1 LASKIRVV
9 DKIMVAM
16 ARLGKDEALFNKV
29 DCIQANLC
37 NPEGAAKAFADSE
50 GDYDIVINLA
60 GETKLSQEESVY
72 AEGITKLSITVA
84 KECLK
89 HKVQKFIEVS
99 TAEVYD
105 SAAKPSSESDTLK
118 PWTGIAKAKLK
129 AEEELKAMK
138 GLPLV
143 IVRPSIVYGQGDI
156 RGLAPRICIAAVY
169 KKTGDTMEY
178 PNWFEAQKINTVH
191 VSDVCKALWHLA
203 VNGTVG
209 AVYNLADK
217 DNLDQKTLNVVL
229 EKIFGIKTG
238 HLGTIKSEAVKLM
251 DTESLVGEINGEHAP
266 IWAKMIGE
274 AKITHSPLT
283 PWLDNE
289 ALLNC
294 NLCVDGTAI
303 EKTGFTYDH
312 PHVSEDLI
320 RQQVAHA
327 VENGWFP
334 PNLA

>member
-1 LASKIRVV
+1 LFAQASYT
-9 DKIMVAM
+9 DKAIFEDWLLVFAS
-16 ARLGKDEALFNKV
+16 LLFTRRRAILWNTR
-29 DCIQANLC
+29 I
-37 NPEGAAKAFADSE
+37 G
-50 GDYDIVINLA
+50 
-60 GETKLSQEESVY
+60 
-72 AEGITKLSITVA
+72 
-84 KECLK
+84 
-89 HKVQKFIEVS
+89 
-99 TAEVYD
+99 
-105 SAAKPSSESDTLK
+105 LK
-118 PWTGIAKAKLK
+118 PK
-129 AEEELKAMK
+129 
-138 GLPLV
+138 
-143 IVRPSIVYGQGDI
+143 
-156 RGLAPRICIAAVY
+156 
-169 KKTGDTMEY
+169 
-178 PNWFEAQKINTVH
+178 KINTVH